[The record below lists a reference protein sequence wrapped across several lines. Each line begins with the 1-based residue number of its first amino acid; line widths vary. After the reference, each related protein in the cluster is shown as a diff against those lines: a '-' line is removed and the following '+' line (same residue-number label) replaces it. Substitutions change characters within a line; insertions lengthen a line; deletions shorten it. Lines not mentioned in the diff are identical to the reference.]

1 MVSAQF
7 KLIGRVKRRQSEARL
22 LGVAANDLEPGEAFG
37 GALEGRERKLGIE
50 RGVDERKPEV
60 GRARI
65 DAARWR
71 AHSDRLQEG
80 DCFGERRRVA
90 VAAAAETR
98 ESAGESERRNAGPV
112 GWERRVVLVRRRCSR
127 WIGRRLIDRPIE
139 EANGRAVAVDGL
151 ELARAAHQREVGGR
165 GAGGVVEG
173 KLGGDVGVQ
182 QR

>member
-7 KLIGRVKRRQSEARL
+7 KLIGRVKRRESEARL
-22 LGVAANDLEPGEAFG
+22 LGIATNDLEPGEAFG

-80 DCFGERRRVA
+80 NCFGERRRVA

-98 ESAGESERRNAGPV
+98 DSAAENEVRNAGPV
-112 GWERRVVLVRRRCSR
+112 GRKRRVVLVRRRCSR
-127 WIGRRLIDRPIE
+127 WAARWLIDRPIE
-139 EANGRAVAVDGL
+139 ESNRRAVGL
-151 ELARAAHQREVGGR
+151 ELARARHQREVGGR